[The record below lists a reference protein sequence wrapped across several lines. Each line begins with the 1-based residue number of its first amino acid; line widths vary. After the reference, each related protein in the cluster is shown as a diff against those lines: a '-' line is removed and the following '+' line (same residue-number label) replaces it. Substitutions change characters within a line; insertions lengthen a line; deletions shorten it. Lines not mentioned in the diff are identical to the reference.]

1 LCKFIVIL
9 LRVLCS
15 DLSCI
20 VIVCV
25 LLCIATCVCLS
36 RSELSSKL
44 QDTLEMI
51 DESMDVALSKICC
64 HFDNDYYTRIQTAY
78 RLLGKTQ
85 VSLIMSIT
93 VYIFVSCATLSGTTE
108 D

>member
-1 LCKFIVIL
+1 MLKVNNLFEMNSFICFIRFFPEVIYSL
-9 LRVLCS
+9 P
-15 DLSCI
+15 
-20 VIVCV
+20 
-25 LLCIATCVCLS
+25 VCLC
-36 RSELSSKL
+36 SELSSKL

-85 VSLIMSIT
+85 VSLQID
-93 VYIFVSCATLSGTTE
+93 YRLLR
-108 D
+108 